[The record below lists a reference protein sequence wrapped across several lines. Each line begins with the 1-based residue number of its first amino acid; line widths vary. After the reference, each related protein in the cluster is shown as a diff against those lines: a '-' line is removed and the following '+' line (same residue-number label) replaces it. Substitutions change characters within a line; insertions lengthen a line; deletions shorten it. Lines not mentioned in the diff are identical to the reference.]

1 MSKQLYV
8 AYPELK
14 ELDKYARAIAER
26 LFKQY
31 PQWLSHM
38 RIDPADN
45 ALVVEL
51 PAPVDAARGGMIIRT
66 HEREVLVQFD
76 KHKMRLASSGT
87 PDQDFEAAIAFID
100 GLLCEDIVVG
110 VKVANGERQDS
121 RSYRAAELGTISA
134 GDVSYTRSWLGTYNR
149 SYE

>member
-14 ELDKYARAIAER
+14 ELDKYARTIAER
-26 LFKQY
+26 LFKTY
-31 PQWLSHM
+31 PQWLNYM
-38 RIDPADN
+38 RIDPTDQ

-51 PAPVDAARGGMIIRT
+51 PPPVEAARGGLVIRT
-66 HEREVLVQFD
+66 HNREVLVQFD
-76 KHKMRLASSGT
+76 KHPVRLATSGA
-87 PDQDFEAAIAFID
+87 PDHDFDAAIAFID

-121 RSYRAAELGTISA
+121 RSYRVNEISGIA
-134 GDVSYTRSWLGTYNR
+134 PGDVSYTRSWLGTYNR

>member
-1 MSKQLYV
+1 MSRQLYV

-14 ELDKYARAIAER
+14 DLDKYARAIAER
-26 LFKQY
+26 LFKLQ
-31 PQWLSHM
+31 PQWLAHM

-51 PAPVDAARGGMIIRT
+51 PAPVDAAHGGLVIRT

-76 KHKMRLASSGT
+76 KHDMRLASSGT
-87 PDQDFEAAIAFID
+87 PDKDFEAAITFIN

-110 VKVANGERQDS
+110 VKVANGERQES
-121 RSYRAAELGTISA
+121 RSYRVTEIGGIAP